1 MVMQGMDEQFK
12 RGAVGVSQAAGA
24 IFAPRRSVIIDMIMV
39 QFISVI
45 ITCFGVLIFAGDS
58 MTTSDVTVYLVAIFI
73 SFIFI
78 TSLYS
83 KITR

>member
-1 MVMQGMDEQFK
+1 MALDYQDTLMRTTMGLQQVL
-12 RGAVGVSQAAGA
+12 
-24 IFAPRRSVIIDMIMV
+24 APRRSVIVDMIMV

-45 ITCFGVLIFAGDS
+45 LTCLGVLVFAGES
-58 MTTSDVTVYLVAIFI
+58 MASNDVAIYLVAIMV
-73 SFIFI
+73 SLVFI

>member
-1 MVMQGMDEQFK
+1 MALDYE
-12 RGAVGVSQAAGA
+12 GAMLRTAGG
-24 IFAPRRSVIIDMIMV
+24 IQQVFAPRRSVIVDMIMV

-45 ITCFGVLIFAGDS
+45 LTCFGVLIFAGGS
-58 MTTSDVTVYLVAIFI
+58 MNTTDVTVYMIAIMVSLV
-73 SFIFI
+73 FI